1 MPTKSNNTGG
11 RGGARQGAGR
21 KPKAALDKIA
31 DNSGKSIKILDIP
44 DTEGVEMPEPHEF
57 LSAKQ

>member
-1 MPTKSNNTGG
+1 MPTKSNNIGG
-11 RGGARQGAGR
+11 KGGARNGAGR
-21 KPKAALDKIA
+21 KPKPAIDKLA
-31 DNSGKSIKILDIP
+31 EGNGKTIKVLDIP